1 MRSALPFN
9 DSELMD
15 FWNQS
20 FESAMIALLGVET
33 AAECGGSK
41 SRAEI
46 HERDQTRAVRTQ
58 GVALHEATAMRNLAC
73 RAAAY
78 LNQPVEP
85 TLHGGRSEASRHAVR
100 AALGARHRRR

>member
-20 FESAMIALLGVET
+20 FESAMIALLGVKT

-78 LNQPVEP
+78 LNPRFDTAPQQRRFAP
-85 TLHGGRSEASRHAVR
+85 LFRASQS
-100 AALGARHRRR
+100 HR

>member
-1 MRSALPFN
+1 
-9 DSELMD
+9 
-15 FWNQS
+15 
-20 FESAMIALLGVET
+20 MIALLGVET

-46 HERDQTRAVRTQ
+46 HERDQTRAVRPQ

-78 LNQPVEP
+78 LNPAMQ
-85 TLHGGRSEASRHAVR
+85 TDAISALLLTALVR
-100 AALGARHRRR
+100 AADRER